1 MNSFQKF
8 CADIKR
14 IVKHERSDNGGVYDG
29 IRASKSAAEYFIQ
42 NQKGLGDLPRSIADY
57 WFNTYIAERQGSEQ
71 QPSAQ
76 NIEWLAAAAEL
87 LNGNLGA
94 QDEDCDIF
102 SMRDWKELRTLVD
115 YEAEDLPISVL
126 TYLMSVFTERK
137 VL

>member
-1 MNSFQKF
+1 M
-8 CADIKR
+8 
-14 IVKHERSDNGGVYDG
+14 
-29 IRASKSAAEYFIQ
+29 
-42 NQKGLGDLPRSIADY
+42 PRSIADY